1 MTSSHSMKMQGG
13 SQYYPLM
20 TMIAVSF
27 IYMYFFM
34 YAMIDGVPHFYNNVN
49 QIYMAG
55 LMAAPMAIVELVVMR
70 SMYNDRRINV
80 IVVIISAIATFAFWF
95 LIREQV
101 AVGDSQFLRSMI
113 PHHAGAILMCDQASL
128 SDQRLINLC
137 KEIVDGQK
145 REIAEMQSILAE
157 QLK

>member
-55 LMAAPMAIVELVVMR
+55 LMAAPMAIVELFVMR

-80 IVVIISAIATFAFWF
+80 IVVIISAIALLHF
-95 LIREQV
+95 
-101 AVGDSQFLRSMI
+101 G
-113 PHHAGAILMCDQASL
+113 SL
-128 SDQRLINLC
+128 FENRLL
-137 KEIVDGQK
+137 
-145 REIAEMQSILAE
+145 
-157 QLK
+157 